1 MSQSNK
7 VLVVGSGAREHAL
20 VWKLHQ
26 SPLIEK
32 LYCSPGNAGTA
43 ELAENLPYAATDVKG
58 ICEFCVSHQI
68 DMVVI
73 GPEAALE
80 AGLADCLDDKGIR
93 VFGPHKLAAEIE
105 TSKAFSK
112 AFMQRHKIPTP
123 AFTVFSDFEAAR
135 DYWRQHSDRPLV
147 IKASGLAAGKG
158 VFLPETQVEGEQILK
173 GLLEENQ
180 LGSAGAEVVI
190 EERLFGDELSVMA
203 FSDGRTVTLMPAA
216 QDHKRLND
224 NDRGPNTGGM
234 GAYAPAPIG
243 TPEVLEKVRRHVL
256 EPAVAGLRAEGR
268 PFVGVLYA
276 GIILTHQGIKVLEFN
291 TRFGDPETQVV
302 LPLLES
308 DLYEVCNACVDGM
321 LDRYEVKW
329 TDQYCV
335 CVVAASAGYPE
346 HVQKGKLIRMP
357 EYSDKNV
364 VIFHGGTALHE
375 GKLVTSGGRVFGVTA
390 FDTHL
395 DDAVV
400 AAYQTLETPLFDGM
414 HFRNDIASKAL
425 DFLKKRAYE
434 TAGVNIDA
442 GNRAVRLMKESVAST
457 ADARVLSS
465 LGSFGGLYD
474 VTWLKDYQQPVLVA
488 STDGVGTKVKL
499 AARAGRYSSLGEDIV
514 NHCIN
519 DILVQGAKPLF
530 FLDYFATARLEPEI
544 VAEIVSG
551 MAKAC
556 RESHCAILGGE
567 TAEMPGVYQEKE
579 FDIAGTIVGVV
590 ERSNIIPRDDIEP
603 GDVLLGIASNGLH
616 TNGYSLARRL
626 FESVDLMR
634 ERLSNGVLVIDA
646 LLAPHKSY
654 LPTLLPLIENPEK
667 PVKALVHITGGGF
680 IENIPRVL
688 PEGSGVEID
697 SNAWQVPEIF
707 KVMERIGRLDQ
718 MEMMRVFNMGIGM
731 VLVCSPENAA
741 AIMKR
746 FAEPV
751 YQIGRV
757 IASPNKEV
765 IIR

>member
-1 MSQSNK
+1 M
-7 VLVVGSGAREHAL
+7 
-20 VWKLHQ
+20 
-26 SPLIEK
+26 
-32 LYCSPGNAGTA
+32 
-43 ELAENLPYAATDVKG
+43 
-58 ICEFCVSHQI
+58 
-68 DMVVI
+68 
-73 GPEAALE
+73 
-80 AGLADCLDDKGIR
+80 
-93 VFGPHKLAAEIE
+93 
-105 TSKAFSK
+105 
-112 AFMQRHKIPTP
+112 
-123 AFTVFSDFEAAR
+123 
-135 DYWRQHSDRPLV
+135 
-147 IKASGLAAGKG
+147 
-158 VFLPETQVEGEQILK
+158 
-173 GLLEENQ
+173 
-180 LGSAGAEVVI
+180 
-190 EERLFGDELSVMA
+190 
-203 FSDGRTVTLMPAA
+203 
-216 QDHKRLND
+216 
-224 NDRGPNTGGM
+224 
-234 GAYAPAPIG
+234 
-243 TPEVLEKVRRHVL
+243 
-256 EPAVAGLRAEGR
+256 
-268 PFVGVLYA
+268 
-276 GIILTHQGIKVLEFN
+276 
-291 TRFGDPETQVV
+291 
-302 LPLLES
+302 
-308 DLYEVCNACVDGM
+308 
-321 LDRYEVKW
+321 
-329 TDQYCV
+329 
-335 CVVAASAGYPE
+335 
-346 HVQKGKLIRMP
+346 
-357 EYSDKNV
+357 
-364 VIFHGGTALHE
+364 
-375 GKLVTSGGRVFGVTA
+375 
-390 FDTHL
+390 
-395 DDAVV
+395 
-400 AAYQTLETPLFDGM
+400 
-414 HFRNDIASKAL
+414 
-425 DFLKKRAYE
+425 
-434 TAGVNIDA
+434 
-442 GNRAVRLMKESVAST
+442 
-457 ADARVLSS
+457 
-465 LGSFGGLYD
+465 
-474 VTWLKDYQQPVLVA
+474 A

-579 FDIAGTIVGVV
+579 FDIAGTIVGIV
-590 ERSNIIPRDDIEP
+590 ERSNLIPRDDIEP

-634 ERLSNGVLVIDA
+634 ERLSNGMLVIDA

-654 LPTLLPLIENPEK
+654 LPTLLPLIEHPEK

-741 AIMKR
+741 ALMKR